1 MEAGN
6 WLFPVPDNEKSDTNY
21 VKEIAELQAEAYKE
35 ISYDAINV
43 GMYDLN
49 LGCDYL
55 IELSGKY
62 NLPFIST
69 NLINEKGE
77 LIFPSSM
84 IFEKSG
90 IKTGL
95 IGITADNGNDNRL
108 YRTKHYI
115 EAIRHELEKLQANVD
130 CIILLTDIKFNKIK
144 NIADNFTGINL
155 IVRSGGGVMMFTDAR
170 KIGRLYHTAVGYQ
183 GRSIIELNIHKER
196 PGDFTDITRIKKQIK
211 YKENRIKNYKE
222 RAGDSTVDE
231 YFKNDKWVMDRVK
244 QYQKDL
250 QVHKKAMRDVHNYF
264 EVIKIDLNKN
274 APEDSV
280 WQKRVQAVLQNKKD

>member
-6 WLFPVPDNEKSDTNY
+6 WLFPVPKNEKSDTNY

-35 ISYDAINV
+35 ISYNAINV

-49 LGCDYL
+49 FGCDYL
-55 IELSGKY
+55 VGLSRKY
-62 NLPFIST
+62 NLPFISA
-69 NLINEKGE
+69 NLINEKDE

-84 IFEKSG
+84 IFKTNG
-90 IKTGL
+90 IKIGL

-130 CIILLTDIKFNKIK
+130 CIILLTDINFNKIK
-144 NIADNFTGINL
+144 NIADNFSRINL
-155 IVRSGGGVMMFTDAR
+155 IVRSGGGLMMFTDVR
-170 KIGRLYHTAVGYQ
+170 KIGHLYHTAVGYQ
-183 GRSIIELNIHKER
+183 GRSIIELNIHKKR
-196 PGDFTDITRIKKQIK
+196 LGDFTDITRLKKQIK
-211 YKENRIKNYKE
+211 YKESRIKNYKE
-222 RAGDSTVDE
+222 RAGDLTVDE
-231 YFKNDKWVMDRVK
+231 YFKNDKWVMNRVK

-250 QVHKKAMRDVHNYF
+250 QVHKKTMSDIHNYF

-280 WQKRVQAVLQNKKD
+280 WQKRVQAVLQNKKE

>member
-1 MEAGN
+1 M
-6 WLFPVPDNEKSDTNY
+6 FPVPKNEKSDTNY
-21 VKEIAELQAEAYKE
+21 VKEIAELQAQAYKK
-35 ISYDAINV
+35 ISYNAINV
-43 GMYDLN
+43 GIYDLN
-49 LGCDYL
+49 FGCDYL
-55 IELSGKY
+55 LELRRKY
-62 NLPFIST
+62 NLPFISA
-69 NLINEKGE
+69 NLINEKDE

-84 IFEKSG
+84 IFEKNG
-90 IKTGL
+90 IKISL

-108 YRTKHYI
+108 YHTKHYI
-115 EAIRHELEKLQANVD
+115 EAIRHELEKLQENVD

-144 NIADNFTGINL
+144 NIADNFSRINL

-170 KIGRLYHTAVGYQ
+170 KIGHLYHTAVGYQ
-183 GRSIIELNIHKER
+183 GRSIIELNIHKKR
-196 PGDFTDITRIKKQIK
+196 PGDFTDITRLKKQIK
-211 YKENRIKNYKE
+211 YKESRIKNYKE
-222 RAGDSTVDE
+222 RAGDLTVDE

-250 QVHKKAMRDVHNYF
+250 QVHKKTMSDIHNYF

>member
-1 MEAGN
+1 M
-6 WLFPVPDNEKSDTNY
+6 FPVPKNEKSDTNY
-21 VKEIAELQAEAYKE
+21 VKEIAELQAQAYKE

-43 GMYDLN
+43 GIYDLN

-55 IELSGKY
+55 VELSGKY
-62 NLPFIST
+62 NLPFISA

-84 IFEKSG
+84 IFDKNG
-90 IKTGL
+90 IKIGL

-115 EAIRHELEKLQANVD
+115 EAIRNELEKLQANVD
-130 CIILLTDIKFNKIK
+130 FIILLTDINFNKIK
-144 NIADNFTGINL
+144 NIDYKFSGINL

-170 KIGRLYHTAVGYQ
+170 KIGHLYHTAVGYQ
-183 GRSIIELNIHKER
+183 GRSIIELNIHKEHL
-196 PGDFTDITRIKKQIK
+196 GDFTDITRLKKQIK
-211 YKENRIKNYKE
+211 YKESRIEHYKE
-222 RAGDSTVDE
+222 RAGDLTVDE
-231 YFKNDKWVMDRVK
+231 FFKNDKWVMDRVK

-250 QVHKKAMRDVHNYF
+250 QVHKKTMSDIHNYF

-280 WQKRVQAVLQNKKD
+280 WQKRVQAVLQNKKE